1 MLKALRERSGKTQ
14 KQVADAVGVNPTTLT
29 KIESGA
35 RNPSVGVLDA
45 LLDELGASHMER
57 SLALASAGSPTRKV
71 A

>member
-45 LLDELGASHMER
+45 LLDELGASHLER
-57 SLALASAGSPTRKV
+57 SLALASAASPTRKV

>member
-35 RNPSVGVLDA
+35 RNPSVGVSDA

-57 SLALASAGSPTRKV
+57 SLALASAASPTRKV